1 MKTLLTLTAFV
12 ILSGCTTRKITIG
25 TATYTSTRFGNKE
38 NIGAIEYRHGEDVF
52 IIKSFSSDQVEALGI
67 VAESAA
73 RGAAQGLK

>member
-1 MKTLLTLTAFV
+1 MRILLL
-12 ILSGCTTRKITIG
+12 ILAIAAGCTTRKITIG

>member
-1 MKTLLTLTAFV
+1 MKHLV
-12 ILSGCTTRKITIG
+12 ILILLAAGCTTRKITIG

-38 NIGAIEYRHGEDVF
+38 TIGQIEYRHGDDVF
-52 IIKSFSSDQVEALGI
+52 IIKSYQSDQVEALGV